1 MGFEPAPQEI
11 KRLIQR
17 IQNQHKERDTEDKDK
32 NGLVSID
39 YNDFLEIMTMK
50 MSERDQ
56 DSELEKAFILFS
68 QEKDFISF
76 EDLKEVADELGEN
89 MTDDELK
96 EMIFEANKTDREGT
110 VAMREFLSILQNP
123 STH

>member
-1 MGFEPAPQEI
+1 MI
-11 KRLIQR
+11 
-17 IQNQHKERDTEDKDK
+17 
-32 NGLVSID
+32 SID

-96 EMIFEANKTDREGT
+96 EMIFEANKADREGT
-110 VAMREFLSILQNP
+110 VGIKEFLSIL
-123 STH
+123 